1 MPGATLLINSNIS
14 SNNQNDIESQINS
27 MLTPDSG
34 GNVSFN
40 LNSLGDIFSGSLG
53 SLGGLNSLSNTNNTT
68 LSTNNT
74 SFTDIFPTK
83 FDSDIRNIK
92 NCFYLV
98 LFSLIIMTILYIF
111 KSRNILYEVLTKG
124 VFITSFKYPVMPM
137 FSLLF
142 NLSLII
148 YFMYKLFHKSIDKVS
163 TKYKNSIDQTSKTQQ
178 LSKSSWKDLSDICD
192 TNLDILVQEMYN
204 NFENTEIKEHFQNPI
219 ETISKEKKTIKR
231 NIIKKIEEKNKINL
245 DLWKKINHDLKES
258 FSQAYRT
265 FKDKEKQL
273 LEIKSK
279 MSDINEWSSKTESLL
294 GKYNDKNDVENIVK
308 KYIKNKISD
317 LDYPK
322 IIKEYQ
328 DSYKDLKA
336 ILHYLSHNHQ
346 LENISKCPV
355 CLTNIKNSFYVSCGH
370 CFCENCIEEQHR
382 VNKKYMCPICREKS
396 TKIGKLFS

>member
-1 MPGATLLINSNIS
+1 MPGATVLINSSLSNI
-14 SNNQNDIESQINS
+14 NQNDLESQINN
-27 MLTPDSG
+27 MLTPDSS

-40 LNSLGDIFSGSLG
+40 LNSIGDIFSSNLGNLSGSAG
-53 SLGGLNSLSNTNNTT
+53 SNTGNT
-68 LSTNNT
+68 NT
-74 SFTDIFPTK
+74 SYTDIFPTK

-98 LFSLIIMTILYIF
+98 LVSLIIMTLLYIF
-111 KSRNILYEVLTKG
+111 KSRNVLYDVLTKG
-124 VFITSFKYPVMPM
+124 IFITSLKYPVMPM

-148 YFMYKLFHKSIDKVS
+148 FFMYKLFHKSIDKIS
-163 TKYKNSIDQTSKTQQ
+163 TKYQNSIEKNSKKQQ
-178 LSKSSWKDLSDICD
+178 FPKSAWKDVSDICE
-192 TNLDILVQEMYN
+192 TNLENLVQEMSA

-219 ETISKEKKTIKR
+219 ENITNKTNSKRDVIKEIEK
-231 NIIKKIEEKNKINL
+231 KNKINL
-245 DLWKKINHDLKES
+245 DLWKKINHDLKDS
-258 FSQAYRT
+258 FSTAYQT
-265 FKDKEKQL
+265 FKEKEKQL

-294 GKYNDKNDVENIVK
+294 GKYNDKENVENIVK
-308 KYIKNKISD
+308 KYIKNKIAD

-328 DSYKDLKA
+328 DSYRDLKS
-336 ILHYLSHNHQ
+336 ILNYLSHNHQ

-355 CLTNIKNSFYVSCGH
+355 CLTNIKNSFYVNCGH

>member
-53 SLGGLNSLSNTNNTT
+53 SLGSLGGLNSLSNTNNTT

-83 FDSDIRNIK
+83 FDSDIKNIK

-273 LEIKSK
+273 LELHSL
-279 MSDINEWSSKTESLL
+279 MSDIF
-294 GKYNDKNDVENIVK
+294 
-308 KYIKNKISD
+308 D
-317 LDYPK
+317 L
-322 IIKEYQ
+322 
-328 DSYKDLKA
+328 
-336 ILHYLSHNHQ
+336 
-346 LENISKCPV
+346 ISK
-355 CLTNIKNSFYVSCGH
+355 N
-370 CFCENCIEEQHR
+370 CFSLSLNVR
-382 VNKKYMCPICREKS
+382 
-396 TKIGKLFS
+396 

>member
-1 MPGATLLINSNIS
+1 MPGATVLINSSLSNI
-14 SNNQNDIESQINS
+14 NQSDLESQINN
-27 MLTPDSG
+27 MLTPDST

-40 LNSLGDIFSGSLG
+40 LNSLGDIFSSNLG
-53 SLGGLNSLSNTNNTT
+53 NLGGTTNSTS
-68 LSTNNT
+68 NNT
-74 SFTDIFPTK
+74 SHTDIFPTK
-83 FDSDIRNIK
+83 FDNDIRNIK

-98 LFSLIIMTILYIF
+98 LVSLIIMTLLYIF
-111 KSRNILYEVLTKG
+111 KSRNVLYEVLTKG
-124 VFITSFKYPVMPM
+124 IFITSFKYPVMPM

-148 YFMYKLFHKSIDKVS
+148 FFMYKLFHKSLWKI
-163 TKYKNSIDQTSKTQQ
+163 THKYQNSIDQQSKKQQ
-178 LSKSSWKDLSDICD
+178 FPKSAWKDVSDICE
-192 TNLDILVQEMYN
+192 TNLENLVQEMYA

-219 ETISKEKKTIKR
+219 EIITKEINTKRDVIKE
-231 NIIKKIEEKNKINL
+231 IEKKNKINL
-245 DLWKKINHDLKES
+245 DLWKKINHDLKDS
-258 FSQAYRT
+258 FSTAYQT
-265 FKDKEKQL
+265 FKEKEKQL

-294 GKYNDKNDVENIVK
+294 GKYNDKENVENIVK
-308 KYIKNKISD
+308 KYIKNKIAD

-328 DSYKDLKA
+328 DSYRDLKS
-336 ILHYLSHNHQ
+336 ILNYLSHNHQ

-355 CLTNIKNSFYVSCGH
+355 CLTNIKNSFYVNCGH

>member
-1 MPGATLLINSNIS
+1 MPGATVLINSSLSNI
-14 SNNQNDIESQINS
+14 NQNDLESQINN
-27 MLTPDSG
+27 MLTPDST

-40 LNSLGDIFSGSLG
+40 LNSLGDIFSSNLG
-53 SLGGLNSLSNTNNTT
+53 NLGGTTNSTS
-68 LSTNNT
+68 NNT
-74 SFTDIFPTK
+74 SHTDIFPTK
-83 FDSDIRNIK
+83 FDNDIRNIK

-98 LFSLIIMTILYIF
+98 LVSLIIMTLLYIF
-111 KSRNILYEVLTKG
+111 KSRNVLYEVLTKG
-124 VFITSFKYPVMPM
+124 IFITSFKYPVMPM

-148 YFMYKLFHKSIDKVS
+148 FFMYKLFHKSLWKI
-163 TKYKNSIDQTSKTQQ
+163 THKYQNSIDQQSKKQQ
-178 LSKSSWKDLSDICD
+178 FPKSAWKDVSDICE
-192 TNLDILVQEMYN
+192 TNLENLVQEMYA

-219 ETISKEKKTIKR
+219 ENITKEINTKRDVIKE
-231 NIIKKIEEKNKINL
+231 IEKKNKINL
-245 DLWKKINHDLKES
+245 DLWKKINHDLKDS
-258 FSQAYRT
+258 FSTAYQT
-265 FKDKEKQL
+265 FKEKEKQL

-294 GKYNDKNDVENIVK
+294 GKYNDKENVENIVK
-308 KYIKNKISD
+308 KYIKNKIAD

-322 IIKEYQ
+322 IVKEYQ
-328 DSYKDLKA
+328 DSYRDLKS
-336 ILHYLSHNHQ
+336 ILNYLSHNHQ

-355 CLTNIKNSFYVSCGH
+355 CLTNIKNSFYVNCGH